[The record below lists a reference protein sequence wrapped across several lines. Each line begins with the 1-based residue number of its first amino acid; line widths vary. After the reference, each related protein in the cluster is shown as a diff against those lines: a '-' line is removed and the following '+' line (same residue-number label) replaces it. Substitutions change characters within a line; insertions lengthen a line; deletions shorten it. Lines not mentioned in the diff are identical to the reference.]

1 MQILTYVLLGIGV
14 YIGVYSIVDRVC
26 KCVEHGHV
34 SNSFNEFTK
43 VTNES
48 NKKGE

>member
-14 YIGVYSIVDRVC
+14 YIAVYSIVDRVC

-34 SNSFNEFTK
+34 SNSFNELTK
-43 VTNES
+43 NVS
-48 NKKGE
+48 DGDR

>member
-1 MQILTYVLLGIGV
+1 MQILTYVLLGIGI
-14 YIGVYSIVDRVC
+14 YIAVYSIVDRVC

-43 VTNES
+43 VTTES